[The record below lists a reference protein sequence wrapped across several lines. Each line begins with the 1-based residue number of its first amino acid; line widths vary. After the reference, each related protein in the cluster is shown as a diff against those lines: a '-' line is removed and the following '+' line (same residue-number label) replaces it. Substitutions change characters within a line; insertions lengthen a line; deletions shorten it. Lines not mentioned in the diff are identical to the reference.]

1 MFGTRDS
8 LIAAVKLTDLPGISI
23 DTHCS
28 AVTYIHLLFNQH
40 EVIFANGAPCES
52 LHTGAEAMKSI
63 PSRPSRIIC
72 PISGT
77 DDRSKPTPPGRAVS
91 P

>member
-40 EVIFANGAPCES
+40 EVTFANGAP
-52 LHTGAEAMKSI
+52 
-63 PSRPSRIIC
+63 
-72 PISGT
+72 
-77 DDRSKPTPPGRAVS
+77 
-91 P
+91 